1 MITENPRPVLYHN
14 DREYPSVTLI
24 PDISLPYPSPGDGDR
39 SFALLWCSR
48 IGLSEVD
55 VSQGIGEPTVDE
67 ILAALRS
74 EEALQELLEAYDLTE
89 DDVLARAQAA
99 SRQLT
104 AFLDA

>member
-1 MITENPRPVLYHN
+1 M
-14 DREYPSVTLI
+14 
-24 PDISLPYPSPGDGDR
+24 
-39 SFALLWCSR
+39 
-48 IGLSEVD
+48 D